1 MSRSTDEAKVVAA
14 IDVGTTS
21 SRCMLFD
28 RHGRMVSI
36 AQLEQKQSFPR
47 PGWVEQNAHEL
58 WVNVQKVV
66 PKALALA
73 GRTPSDVAA
82 LGVANQRET
91 TVIWDRRTGR
101 PLAPAITWQ
110 DTRTGPM
117 VDQLG
122 EHASEIR
129 DVTGLDPATYF
140 AAPRLRWLL
149 DNIGGAEA
157 AAQYGHVLFGT
168 LETWLIWNLTGG
180 PKGGIHITDVTNASR
195 TLLLDLR
202 RRDWSSRMLRLL
214 DIPEATMP
222 RVVGSSEVYATC
234 ARVLPGVPIASA
246 LGDQQAALFGQTCFD
261 PGDVKCTYG
270 TGAFVLMN
278 VGTLIVASA
287 RGLVPTIAYALPGEA
302 PVYALEG
309 PIAMTGSLVGW
320 CRDQLGLI
328 DSAPEIET
336 LARTVDDNGGCY
348 VVPAFSGLYA
358 PHWNSEARGI
368 VTGLTSYVTKGH
380 LARAVLEAT
389 AWQTAD
395 VVEAMRDVAGIEL
408 QRLAVDGGMT
418 ANNLLMQHVADVL
431 DVPVVRPF
439 VSETVSLGAAYAAGL
454 AVGYWD
460 DLDSLRENRHVAA
473 SWTPTMDP
481 QRRRREAAGWQAAVR
496 RALVDV

>member
-1 MSRSTDEAKVVAA
+1 MSAKATDGSVVAA

-36 AQLEQKQSFPR
+36 AQLEQKQAFPR

-73 GRTPSDVAA
+73 GRTPSDVVA

-157 AAQYGHVLFGT
+157 SAQHGEVLFGT

-214 DIPEATMP
+214 DIPEAMMP
-222 RVVGSSEVYATC
+222 RVVGSSEVYAKC

-246 LGDQQAALFGQTCFD
+246 LGDQQSALFGQTCFT

-278 VGTLIVASA
+278 VGTSIVPSA
-287 RGLVPTIAYALPGEA
+287 RGLVPTIAYSLPGEA

-309 PIAMTGSLVGW
+309 PIAMTGSLVSW

-328 DSAPEIET
+328 DTAPEIET

-395 VVEAMRDVAGIEL
+395 VVEAMRDVAGIQL

-431 DVPVVRPF
+431 DVPVIRPF

-473 SWTPTMDP
+473 SWTPSMDP
-481 QRRRREAAGWQAAVR
+481 QRRRREAAGWQSAVR
-496 RALVDV
+496 RALADV

>member
-1 MSRSTDEAKVVAA
+1 MVAS

-157 AAQYGHVLFGT
+157 AAQH
-168 LETWLIWNLTGG
+168 
-180 PKGGIHITDVTNASR
+180 
-195 TLLLDLR
+195 
-202 RRDWSSRMLRLL
+202 
-214 DIPEATMP
+214 
-222 RVVGSSEVYATC
+222 
-234 ARVLPGVPIASA
+234 
-246 LGDQQAALFGQTCFD
+246 
-261 PGDVKCTYG
+261 
-270 TGAFVLMN
+270 
-278 VGTLIVASA
+278 
-287 RGLVPTIAYALPGEA
+287 GE
-302 PVYALEG
+302 
-309 PIAMTGSLVGW
+309 
-320 CRDQLGLI
+320 
-328 DSAPEIET
+328 
-336 LARTVDDNGGCY
+336 
-348 VVPAFSGLYA
+348 
-358 PHWNSEARGI
+358 
-368 VTGLTSYVTKGH
+368 
-380 LARAVLEAT
+380 
-389 AWQTAD
+389 
-395 VVEAMRDVAGIEL
+395 
-408 QRLAVDGGMT
+408 
-418 ANNLLMQHVADVL
+418 
-431 DVPVVRPF
+431 VPV
-439 VSETVSLGAAYAAGL
+439 SYTHLTL
-454 AVGYWD
+454 
-460 DLDSLRENRHVAA
+460 
-473 SWTPTMDP
+473 PTK
-481 QRRRREAAGWQAAVR
+481 RIV
-496 RALVDV
+496 